1 MLNQQYR
8 ALFYSVVLLLFPIT
22 SHADVKIYFG
32 APGVTH
38 YKHNY
43 YPQNNY
49 HRPNNS
55 YTRNNNAYSNSR
67 FNDLSSLQQQ
77 HGNKH
82 EYDRSIYYQNKYG
95 NSYNKS
101 NSRFQ
106 NSYKKGFQ
114 HGRQFERQ
122 NRSSRL
128 GR

>member
-8 ALFYSVVLLLFPIT
+8 ALLCSVILLLLPIT
-22 SHADVKIYFG
+22 SYADVKIYFG
-32 APGVTH
+32 VPGFSH

-49 HRPNNS
+49 HRQNNI
-55 YTRNNNAYSNSR
+55 YKRNNNAYSNRR
-67 FNDLSSLQQQ
+67 FNDLSSLYQQ

-82 EYDRSIYYQNKYG
+82 EYDRALYYQNKYG
-95 NSYNKS
+95 NSKNRI
-101 NSRFQ
+101 NRGFQ

-122 NRSSRL
+122 NRSRRL